1 MNKNAAIIEGD
12 TTKKFIPVSK
22 VKVSNSDTGE
32 STWIPEDSKETHS
45 LSVIKN
51 GIYYAASEG
60 LTAYDIVTVNVSSET
75 EVNYEG
81 IIADMPDLADLG
93 LYDLDDL
100 EGLEGLDLDLDELQ
114 DLENLILDGDLEEG
128 EIPTSGSTIKGI
140 DPDSGETLEVGLDED
155 GNLMEQA
162 LPDHIHIVVYPRK
175 RHYQEGE
182 IIDLSGIHV
191 YLMKKGTER
200 FTCEQYPTGEIPFEE
215 LMHEPI
221 SAEASDTEK
230 NWSTDA
236 DVTVDGSV
244 VTHGLYCEERTND
257 ENDFW
262 SHLWTDTYGAVGE
275 VSREVYGSG
284 GFYLH
289 AGNPPFRVLCYLT
302 QDGIPAYI
310 MASNH
315 AMGGIGEHYANVSV
329 SASWGQTDGST
340 YTHNNKTVYYSTT
353 GIFSDVFDSRQTLI
367 SPSNIVSGANAGA
380 IAWAMIYGDLREGV
394 DCEITVSWMRSDGEI
409 LEDTFPITIGDGEDP
424 EPEPDPYAG
433 AYDFIWE
440 GKAYCFNKS
449 LARSEVMYSN
459 GTVWQTWLGGQSP
472 PYTVD
477 QALKLKLIVQ
487 VGWSGGGSTSGGF

>member
-12 TTKKFIPVSK
+12 TTKKFNPVSK
-22 VKVSNSDTGE
+22 VKVSNSGTGE

-45 LSVIKN
+45 LSVTKN

-60 LTAYDIVTVNVSSET
+60 YTAYDTVTVNVSSET

-81 IIADMPDLADLG
+81 ILMDMPDLADLG

-100 EGLEGLDLDLDELQ
+100 EGLDGLDLDLDELQ

-128 EIPTSGSTIKGI
+128 EIPTSSTKIKGI
-140 DPDSGETLEVGLDED
+140 DPDSGELHEVGLDQD

-175 RHYQEGE
+175 RHYLEGE
-182 IIDLSGIHV
+182 IIDFSGIHV

-200 FTCEQYPTGEIPFEE
+200 FTCEQYPTGEIPFGE
-215 LMHEPI
+215 LMFP
-221 SAEASDTEK
+221 
-230 NWSTDA
+230 
-236 DVTVDGSV
+236 VTIADGSGQSEQQASSDLFPDGV
-244 VTHGLYCEERTND
+244 AFGSTGTLTYR
-257 ENDFW
+257 
-262 SHLWTDTYGAVGE
+262 STYGSTSGQTFTETLSIDGAVTLFMFKGY
-275 VSREVYGSG
+275 SWGYLFASKSNTAIGTITDSMSG
-284 GFYLH
+284 GSFTTPMCDSITH
-289 AGNPPFRVLCYLT
+289 NGKTAYLT
-302 QDGIPAYI
+302 AGTV
-310 MASNH
+310 
-315 AMGGIGEHYANVSV
+315 GWGYAGRDVESV
-329 SASWGQTDGST
+329 SPSADPTTWSST
-340 YTHNNKTVYYSTT
+340 S
-353 GIFSDVFDSRQTLI
+353 
-367 SPSNIVSGANAGA
+367 A
-380 IAWAMIYGDLREGV
+380 IAWTMLYGNITGGGQ
-394 DCEITVSWMRSDGEI
+394 EIPVQWMRSDGEI
-409 LEDTFPITIGDGEDP
+409 LEDTFPIEIVTEEVPEP
-424 EPEPDPYAG
+424 EPEPDPYAD

-440 GKAYCFNKS
+440 GKKYCFNKS

>member
-12 TTKKFIPVSK
+12 ITKKFNPVSK

-32 STWIPEDSKETHS
+32 STWIPEESKETHS

-60 LTAYDIVTVNVSSET
+60 YTAYDTVTVNVSSET

-114 DLENLILDGDLEEG
+114 DLENLILDGDLAEG
-128 EIPTSGSTIKGI
+128 EIPESGATIKGI

-155 GNLMEQA
+155 GNLMEQV

-182 IIDLSGIHV
+182 IIDFSGIHV

-215 LMHEPI
+215 LVFPETIASGEGSHGRVIDVTADLGLPDDLLPI
-221 SAEASDTEK
+221 TLSSSPIVINFDNTYVPQEIIETTAPTSIGLFIDNPDSESYKFIVTVEASK
-230 NWSTDA
+230 NSF
-236 DVTVDGSV
+236 VQK
-244 VTHGLYCEERTND
+244 
-257 ENDFW
+257 ENDSSYGTAKEF
-262 SHLWTDTYGAVGE
+262 TYG
-275 VSREVYGSG
+275 
-284 GFYLH
+284 
-289 AGNPPFRVLCYLT
+289 
-302 QDGIPAYI
+302 
-310 MASNH
+310 
-315 AMGGIGEHYANVSV
+315 
-329 SASWGQTDGST
+329 
-340 YTHNNKTVYYSTT
+340 NKTVYYASFTMYT
-353 GIFSDVFDSRQTLI
+353 PWVITSINGSVNAYNPLKFIEKIPELAWVLVYGTIEEGEKGIPVQ
-367 SPSNIVSGANAGA
+367 
-380 IAWAMIYGDLREGV
+380 
-394 DCEITVSWMRSDGEI
+394 WMRSDGEI
-409 LEDTFPITIGDGEDP
+409 LEDTFEIEIVSEDVPEP
-424 EPEPDPYAG
+424 EPEPDPYAD
-433 AYDFIWE
+433 ACDFIWE
-440 GKAYCFNKS
+440 GKKYCFNKS

>member
-12 TTKKFIPVSK
+12 ITKKFNPVSK

-60 LTAYDIVTVNVSSET
+60 YTAYDTVTVNVSSET

-81 IIADMPDLADLG
+81 ILADMPDLADLG
-93 LYDLDDL
+93 LYDLEDL
-100 EGLEGLDLDLDELQ
+100 EGLDGLDLDLDELE
-114 DLENLILDGDLEEG
+114 DLENLLLDGDLAKG

-140 DPDSGETLEVGLDED
+140 DPDSGEMHEVGLDQD
-155 GNLMEQA
+155 GNLMEQV

-175 RHYQEGE
+175 RHYHEGE
-182 IIDLSGIHV
+182 IIDFSGIHV
-191 YLMKKGTER
+191 YLMQKGTER
-200 FTCEQYPTGEIPFEE
+200 FTCEQYPTGEIPFGELIFPETLASEE
-215 LMHEPI
+215 GSHSSVVDVTEDLGLPNDLLPI
-221 SAEASDTEK
+221 TLSSSPIVIHFDNIYHPQYTIETTTPTNIGLFIDNPDAESGKDKYIVTVEASK
-230 NWSTDA
+230 SSFVQKVNGSSDA
-236 DVTVDGSV
+236 TA
-244 VTHGLYCEERTND
+244 HE
-257 ENDFW
+257 F
-262 SHLWTDTYGAVGE
+262 TYG
-275 VSREVYGSG
+275 
-284 GFYLH
+284 
-289 AGNPPFRVLCYLT
+289 
-302 QDGIPAYI
+302 
-310 MASNH
+310 
-315 AMGGIGEHYANVSV
+315 
-329 SASWGQTDGST
+329 
-340 YTHNNKTVYYSTT
+340 NKTVYYASYGMYTPWEIT
-353 GIFSDVFDSRQTLI
+353 SINGSVNVYN
-367 SPSNIVSGANAGA
+367 PSKFIEKTPEL
-380 IAWAMIYGDLREGV
+380 AWALIYGTIEEGV
-394 DCEITVSWMRSDGEI
+394 KGVPVQWMRSDGEI
-409 LEDTFPITIGDGEDP
+409 LEDTFTIEIGEGEDP

-449 LARSEVMYSN
+449 LARCEVMYSN

>member
-12 TTKKFIPVSK
+12 TTKKFNPVSK

-45 LSVIKN
+45 LNVIKN

-60 LTAYDIVTVNVSSET
+60 YTAYDTVTVNVSSET

-81 IIADMPDLADLG
+81 ILADMPDLADLG

-100 EGLEGLDLDLDELQ
+100 EGLDGLDLDLDELE
-114 DLENLILDGDLEEG
+114 DLENLLLDGDLEEG
-128 EIPTSGSTIKGI
+128 EIPESGATIKGI
-140 DPDSGETLEVGLDED
+140 DPDTGETLEVGLDED

-162 LPDHIHIVVYPRK
+162 LPDHIHIVVWPRK
-175 RHYQEGE
+175 RHYKVDE

-221 SAEASDTEK
+221 SAESGTPIISNVSHVGDHVATWKTTGWTFTREMRK
-230 NWSTDA
+230 A
-236 DVTVDGSV
+236 YDGEA
-244 VTHGLYCEERTND
+244 YCTFARVKDNYYHKYYYEPVIIAYEQN
-257 ENDFW
+257 
-262 SHLWTDTYGAVGE
+262 GAVPE
-275 VSREVYGSG
+275 VREVELPSSSWHTTGPVSQRGGYWTYAGYGTNGDLESSDRPVFG
-284 GFYLH
+284 EFENTGEMVDAIIEAI
-289 AGNPPFRVLCYLT
+289 AG
-302 QDGIPAYI
+302 GIP
-310 MASNH
+310 
-315 AMGGIGEHYANVSV
+315 GENVV
-329 SASWGQTDGST
+329 
-340 YTHNNKTVYYSTT
+340 
-353 GIFSDVFDSRQTLI
+353 
-367 SPSNIVSGANAGA
+367 
-380 IAWAMIYGDLREGV
+380 
-394 DCEITVSWMRSDGEI
+394 TVSWMRSDGEI
-409 LEDTFPITIGDGEDP
+409 LEDTFPITIGEGEDP

-487 VGWSGGGSTSGGF
+487 VGWSGGGSTSGDF